1 MKNNGVVLVQNRL
14 SFLPVGG
21 EIVYV
26 NGEENTRIRQILELI
41 ACGLLDSGQ
50 TTPVLSPVSPVNKL
64 I

>member
-26 NGEENTRIRQILELI
+26 NGKRIHARQILELI
-41 ACGLLDSGQ
+41 ACGLLDSRQ